1 MGSVKTTIHE
11 AVRAAGLE
19 NQFIGGHPMAGSERV
34 GFVNSRASLLENAY
48 YILTPSPGISS
59 GQVEAFKTLLPV
71 WERFPLFWTISSTI
85 MSQPAVSHLP
95 HVIASSLVHLVEDS
109 DSKDG
114 IMKMIAAGGFKDI
127 TRIASSSAAMWQQ
140 ICLTNTENIVALLDS
155 YMDSLGK
162 IRTELVNRESDAIYD
177 FFDGARIYRDSFI
190 NASSG
195 PIKRSY
201 CIHVD
206 IADKAGALAHIV
218 TMLAGNNISIKN
230 VEITHNRESEDGVL
244 RVEFYE
250 EGQHEC
256 CHRASAKGRLSP
268 ISSGLILPAF
278 LSSSDNQS
286 KKHNAANAAAGIQQ
300 YILYAGISAR
310 HKVLMP
316 FIHRRGKKHPKR
328 GNQIFLFSHYPL
340 INNAEN

>member
-1 MGSVKTTIHE
+1 MSLIFSKTIKNEQKSLPERCSFRKGPAWTNAPKETPGCTCPSGSMTLE
-11 AVRAAGLE
+11 AAVVVPILACL
-19 NQFIGGHPMAGSERV
+19 FTFVLFFFRV
-34 GFVNSRASLLENAY
+34 M
-48 YILTPSPGISS
+48 
-59 GQVEAFKTLLPV
+59 QVQLC
-71 WERFPLFWTISSTI
+71 
-85 MSQPAVSHLP
+85 
-95 HVIASSLVHLVEDS
+95 VHLVEDS

-155 YMDSLGK
+155 YMDALGK

-195 PIKRSY
+195 PIKRAY

-250 EGQHEC
+250 EG
-256 CHRASAKGRLSP
+256 SM
-268 ISSGLILPAF
+268 
-278 LSSSDNQS
+278 
-286 KKHNAANAAAGIQQ
+286 NAAIELLQKED
-300 YILYAGISAR
+300 YHLYLLG
-310 HKVLMP
+310 
-316 FIHRRGKKHPKR
+316 
-328 GNQIFLFSHYPL
+328 
-340 INNAEN
+340 